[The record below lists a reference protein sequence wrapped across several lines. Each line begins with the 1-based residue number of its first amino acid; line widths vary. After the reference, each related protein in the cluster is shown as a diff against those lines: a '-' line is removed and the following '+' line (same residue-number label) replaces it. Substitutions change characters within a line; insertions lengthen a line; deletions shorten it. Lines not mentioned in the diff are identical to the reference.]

1 MRQTPQVLMVDDN
14 PADVTL
20 AMEAWAPNAQRI
32 QVRFAGDGDQAMAYL
47 DGMEREHNASPD
59 LIILDLNLPRKNGR
73 SVLADLKA
81 DPKRR
86 AIPVVIFSTS
96 QSPADVLD
104 CYRLGANCYVRKP
117 GNLADFVAV
126 VRLIE
131 EFWLECA
138 SLPGGN
144 S

>member
-1 MRQTPQVLMVDDN
+1 MRDTPQVLMVDDN

-32 QVRFAGDGDQAMAYL
+32 QVKFAGDGDQAMAYL
-47 DGMEREHNASPD
+47 DGMEREDNAPPD

-86 AIPVVIFSTS
+86 AIPVVIFSTCHRGEFIRTS
-96 QSPADVLD
+96 GAENSHESRGSAGEAGQTGKVYPPTG
-104 CYRLGANCYVRKP
+104 RLE
-117 GNLADFVAV
+117 L
-126 VRLIE
+126 
-131 EFWLECA
+131 WM
-138 SLPGGN
+138 
-144 S
+144 